1 MSSAK
6 KSAFRLHPMAEQ
18 SLVVVGERIGVQLD
32 PISCWRW
39 LKELEE
45 LAVKMEGAPPESIL
59 CADIDAPFVL
69 GNAKLW
75 LPSPAQ
81 MELCIRADNMEDA
94 DRWAVVGYVLSLG
107 RSAEDLRPL
116 FSMPDSQLIK
126 LAQKWMRHLEASAES
141 LRIAVGWLM
150 NVWADG
156 VEDGAGESA
165 EDSEE
170 SYFPTRDWGALVSAL
185 MSEYAGFPPEHW
197 MFRMS
202 CAQLMARKDDMR
214 KRMALSDAKM
224 AAALGKAVPSLTVE
238 NYHALRRQYFRV
250 EADFQAW
257 ARSTFQAGEQA

>member
-1 MSSAK
+1 
-6 KSAFRLHPMAEQ
+6 
-18 SLVVVGERIGVQLD
+18 
-32 PISCWRW
+32 
-39 LKELEE
+39 
-45 LAVKMEGAPPESIL
+45 MEGAVHP
-59 CADIDAPFVL
+59 VR
-69 GNAKLW
+69 GHRRTVRWQRQLW

-81 MELCIRADNMEDA
+81 WSCIRADNMEDA

-185 MSEYAGFPPEHW
+185 MSEYAGSPPEHW

-224 AAALGKAVPSLTVE
+224 AAALKGRAFAYGLKTTTPYVVNTS
-238 NYHALRRQYFRV
+238 ALRQTFRLGRALPSGRRASMSDTVRFKIAVDDGDAASKLKQNAERRERRLPNNLNTQRRPSPRQKKDSSF
-250 EADFQAW
+250 
-257 ARSTFQAGEQA
+257 